1 MTELICVSTLGHRVE
16 VGGVGGW
23 AGGVAV
29 RPLIID
35 LAACFFSRSGNKNN
49 KKPLILKHMTKNNK
63 NK

>member
-1 MTELICVSTLGHRVE
+1 MTELICVSTLGHRVR
-16 VGGVGGW
+16 GGGAGGG

-49 KKPLILKHMTKNNK
+49 KKPLILKHMAKKIINK
-63 NK
+63 